1 MQNERMVVN
10 KTMLNEVINQKK
22 LKSYAFGLL
31 ACTGFQLTHAAE
43 EQFND
48 ALRNASNPSALVQYR
63 YAMQNDA
70 LGYYPLSLSVIHNR
84 QWQKNSLQIMS
95 KKK

>member
-1 MQNERMVVN
+1 MRNERVVVN

-31 ACTGFQLTHAAE
+31 ACAGFQLTHAAE

-48 ALRNASNPSALVQYR
+48 ALRNASNPSALEQYR

-70 LGYYPLSLSVIHNR
+70 LGYYPEYWAL
-84 QWQKNSLQIMS
+84 NSNLAFQPSASI
-95 KKK
+95 